1 MHIHK
6 SHRTSLPSKEE
17 KTVSFWTR
25 KNKFFQP
32 LDGSVLNVF
41 RHRDVS
47 RIFCQNETNHSNN
60 GPSGRKPKRDCCR
73 IFPLFFAHGGAGER
87 VFTVVLKCLKTY
99 THIFHHTHIHAYD
112 IHSLCLVYLSHAD
125 AFINSSRSYEN
136 LFVNVI
142 LIPSLQWDGG
152 LGGAFPPSSLHNAS
166 CSECHWSRL
175 LHLSSNSWRCGEGCC
190 VCRRGTISSGL
201 TESCQGCYKEG
212 KKSLCFASRN

>member
-1 MHIHK
+1 MHIHI

-87 VFTVVLKCLKTY
+87 VFTAVLKCLKTY
-99 THIFHHTHIHAYD
+99 THIFHHTHIHTYD

-136 LFVNVI
+136 FFVNVI

-152 LGGAFPPSSLHNAS
+152 LGARFLPAHFKMRVAMSVIDHVCFTFRVTVGAVA
-166 CSECHWSRL
+166 RDA
-175 LHLSSNSWRCGEGCC
+175 C
-190 VCRRGTISSGL
+190 VCRRGTISSRL

-212 KKSLCFASRN
+212 KKSLCFASHN